1 MNKLPI
7 YEILDDLKSKLRT
20 NKTVILQATT
30 GAGKSTVVPTEL
42 LNETFL
48 KNKKIIVL
56 EPRRVAARVIANKLA
71 QNLGEKVG
79 QTVGYEI
86 KLDSCVSKQTKI
98 LVLTEAILIRKIQ
111 ANQSID
117 DIGLIIFDE
126 FHERSIYTD
135 LSLAF
140 SLQIQDY
147 LRDDL
152 KLLIMS
158 ATLNSKKLSN
168 FLDAPIITSIAKNY
182 EVKSIYLNPD
192 VKQPSYSDT
201 SLVVDTIYKALRDS
215 KKDILVFLA
224 GVKQI
229 NEVRSSLNISE
240 DILVL
245 PLYSNLD
252 KKQQDDAIQEQSK
265 RKVILSTNIA
275 QTSLTIKGVNV
286 VIDTGLEKVSKY
298 DSSNGMNHLNLSF
311 ISYES
316 SIQRQGRAGRLEN
329 GVCYKLWHESKLLEK
344 TSEPEILRVD
354 LTQTLLEL
362 SLWQIDNF
370 DDLNWLDIPNE
381 TSILHAKELL
391 ISLNMIDKEYKITTF
406 GKKAISLGI
415 HPRFAYMIL
424 KANELGFAYEA
435 CILASILNANSL
447 QGDILSTFID
457 CYEKDKNSILLKEA
471 RQYFIKLKKFEFI
484 KKEKFSYELLGV
496 LALYAYPDRLAKL
509 REEND
514 TRYKLSNNK
523 GAKLHKDSYLFNE
536 VFLVVVNINAKAKDS
551 FINQALKIE
560 FKHIKKY
567 FSAHIKKEQE
577 VSFDKQNNKLI
588 SREEI
593 SFLHLQLDVKPCK
606 LDDTKL
612 TKLIINVIKNEGLEL
627 LNWDKKSLLLKQ
639 RVDFINYH
647 DKNLKFPSFEKK
659 YLLDSLD
666 EWLGIYL
673 SAIKTIEQLKKLDLY
688 NILLNLLSWQQQQ
701 ILNELVPAFFEA
713 PSGSKIKIDY
723 SNIEV
728 AKLSIKIQEIFG
740 VYETPKV
747 LNNKLALQIELL
759 TPAQRPIQITYDL
772 KSFWEN
778 SYDEVRKELRGKY
791 KKHYWPQ
798 NPYEAQATNKTKKM
812 MK

>member
-7 YEILDDLKSKLRT
+7 YEILDDLKSKLST

-30 GAGKSTVVPTEL
+30 GSGKSTVIPTEL

-98 LVLTEAILIRKIQ
+98 LVVTEAILIRKIQ

-168 FLDAPIITSIAKNY
+168 FLDAPVITSITKNY
-182 EVKSIYLNPD
+182 EVKSIYLNPS
-192 VKQPSYSDT
+192 VKQPSYGDI
-201 SLVVDTIYKALRDS
+201 SLVVDTIYKALKDC
-215 KKDILVFLA
+215 KKDILVFLP

-229 NEVRSSLNISE
+229 NEVKNSLNISE

-316 SIQRQGRAGRLEN
+316 SIQRQGRAGRLED

-344 TSEPEILRVD
+344 TSKPEILRVD

-362 SLWQIDNF
+362 SLWQIDSF

-514 TRYKLSNNK
+514 TRYKLSNSK
-523 GAKLHKDSYLFNE
+523 GAKIHKDSYLFNE

-567 FSAHIKKEQE
+567 FSAHIKKEQK
-577 VSFDKQNNKLI
+577 VSFDKENNKII

-593 SFLHLQLDVKPCK
+593 SFLNLQLDLKPCK
-606 LDDTKL
+606 LDDSNL
-612 TKLIINVIKNEGLEL
+612 SELIIKIIKDEGLEL
-627 LNWDKKSLLLKQ
+627 LNWDKKSFLLKQ

-647 DKNLKFPSFEKK
+647 DKSLKFPSFEKK
-659 YLLDSLD
+659 HLLDSLD

-673 SAIKTIEQLKKLDLY
+673 NNIKTIEQLKKLDLY

-701 ILNELVPAFFEA
+701 SLDKLVPIFFEA
-713 PSGSKIKIDY
+713 LSGSKIKIDY

-728 AKLSIKIQEIFG
+728 AKLSIRIQEIFG